1 VSATYRA
8 ITLFFVRP
16 LFESLF
22 FVFDHVFFVSL
33 ILFNINM
40 YRNHT
45 SHCVRSTH
53 LSSSSLNHS
62 RTLICRIMGNLYIQN
77 DFVFSSSPTGN
88 HLTIPMVCG
97 LSAAQSPLR
106 HTSAAPASHDM
117 LEIGKVFNY
126 YTRINFAGSNSGL
139 ELRTQLWL
147 FLRAEVLSF
156 KLALSTDEGTV
167 DTFYLYATL
176 AL

>member
-1 VSATYRA
+1 MFGHG
-8 ITLFFVRP
+8 ILFPSLFLIWVNIYVNHSSRFVRSP
-16 LFESLF
+16 LR
-22 FVFDHVFFVSL
+22 H
-33 ILFNINM
+33 
-40 YRNHT
+40 
-45 SHCVRSTH
+45 
-53 LSSSSLNHS
+53 HS

-88 HLTIPMVCG
+88 HLTVPMVCG

-126 YTRINFAGSNSGL
+126 YSRINFAGSSSGT

-156 KLALSTDEGTV
+156 KLALSTDEGIV
-167 DTFYLYATL
+167 DALHVTL
-176 AL
+176 LLSHYYIVVVY